1 MRAFIRQTLQAA
13 FGEGWCGEKV
23 APLLPPSR
31 RHLILRALSNG
42 ESPERLV
49 DIGDFGMV
57 IAERSDFFPEA
68 IRDGQTHGR
77 FAEIRGVR
85 NQFAQQ
91 AWTGWYR
98 ADAES
103 ILAACGSVLRQCGLL
118 AGAQEIEDIAQ
129 QIRPPS
135 TDERP

>member
-1 MRAFIRQTLQAA
+1 MRVFIRQTLQAA

-23 APLLPPSR
+23 APLFPSR
-31 RHLILRALSNG
+31 KRNLILHALRNG

-49 DIGDFGMV
+49 DIGDFGRV
-57 IAERSDFFPEA
+57 IAEHSDLFPEA
-68 IRDGQTHGR
+68 IRDGQPHDR

-98 ADAES
+98 ADAAS

-129 QIRPPS
+129 QLRPPS